1 MVSWFSTQGKNQ
13 VIQPGENV
21 LISPSLHDLDFH
33 TVSTAGDTAVDLEEK
48 WHLERPAATESQ
60 PQEKKI
66 MAYEETHLSH
76 ECTWSEKI
84 TVDLKHQQQL
94 SVLSNCATF
103 LQMWTHHSNLY
114 FYPF

>member
-1 MVSWFSTQGKNQ
+1 MTLT
-13 VIQPGENV
+13 E
-21 LISPSLHDLDFH
+21 ISFH

-84 TVDLKHQQQL
+84 TGDPEQL
-94 SVLSNCATF
+94 SCYVPANVNT
-103 LQMWTHHSNLY
+103 WH
-114 FYPF
+114 

>member
-1 MVSWFSTQGKNQ
+1 MTLT
-13 VIQPGENV
+13 E
-21 LISPSLHDLDFH
+21 ISFH

-76 ECTWSEKI
+76 ECTRSEKI
-84 TVDLKHQQQL
+84 TVDLKHHTQL
-94 SVLSNCATF
+94 SVLSNCTTF
-103 LQMWTHHSNLY
+103 LQMLTHHSNVH
-114 FYPF
+114 FHPF

>member
-1 MVSWFSTQGKNQ
+1 MTLT
-13 VIQPGENV
+13 E
-21 LISPSLHDLDFH
+21 ISFH

-84 TVDLKHQQQL
+84 TVDLKHHQQL
-94 SVLSNCATF
+94 SVLSNCTTY
-103 LQMWTHHSNLY
+103 LQMLTHDSNMY